1 MKNIVLTGGGTGG
14 HIIPNLALVPIL
26 TRYFNIYYLG
36 EQNSLEEEIITK
48 HKNITFVPIHAVKL
62 ERKLTLKNLFI
73 PFKLIKYIREC
84 KKKLKEIKPSVI
96 FSKGGFV
103 SLPVAIAGKKLNIPV
118 FSHESDLSMG
128 LANKIILRY
137 SNILFTSFRETCVGN
152 KCVYSGNPIRKEVF
166 NGNKEIAK
174 NICNFKTHKPVLLFF
189 GGSKGSQFINQF
201 VFSNIKKLS
210 NFNII
215 HFVGKNNLKNINE
228 DNYFQIDFAEN
239 IYDFFALA
247 DIVICRAGANSI
259 FELLAIKKLML
270 LIPLSAKISRG
281 DQIEN
286 AKSFQ
291 KSGFANIIFEEEL
304 SLKTFQDKISE
315 LQQNK
320 EYFFTNMGNSSI
332 KNANKIICDYLIKYS
347 K

>member
-1 MKNIVLTGGGTGG
+1 M
-14 HIIPNLALVPIL
+14 
-26 TRYFNIYYLG
+26 
-36 EQNSLEEEIITK
+36 
-48 HKNITFVPIHAVKL
+48 
-62 ERKLTLKNLFI
+62 
-73 PFKLIKYIREC
+73 
-84 KKKLKEIKPSVI
+84 
-96 FSKGGFV
+96 
-103 SLPVAIAGKKLNIPV
+103 
-118 FSHESDLSMG
+118 
-128 LANKIILRY
+128 
-137 SNILFTSFRETCVGN
+137 
-152 KCVYSGNPIRKEVF
+152 
-166 NGNKEIAK
+166 
-174 NICNFKTHKPVLLFF
+174 
-189 GGSKGSQFINQF
+189 
-201 VFSNIKKLS
+201 
-210 NFNII
+210 
-215 HFVGKNNLKNINE
+215 GKNNLKNINE